1 MSSSHEIMNNA
12 PVWSVKSVLLALL
25 LMSVAVL
32 AGYYVGKL
40 QSVQIA
46 EDKAMQSTL
55 QAIAAERQE
64 LEGLRN
70 SMEAE
75 MDALALRIGSLRAHL
90 LRLNALGER
99 LVDVGKLDAQEF
111 DFTTEPAQGGLDEA
125 DAESVGMSELESEL
139 ERLSRTFADREHK
152 LNLLEEMLSRRDVRE
167 QVIPSGRPLKRG
179 FISST
184 FGRRTDPFTGK
195 KKYHKGIDFV
205 GKRGSEVLAVAAGV
219 VTKAE
224 RESGYGNMVEIRHA
238 DGYITRYAHNQEN
251 LVTAGDRV
259 EKGEPIAM
267 LGSTGRSSGPHVHFE
282 VRRNGKIINPAR
294 FIKGG

>member
-1 MSSSHEIMNNA
+1 MSSSHEIMNNGSA
-12 PVWSVKSVLLALL
+12 WSVKSVLLALL
-25 LMSVAVL
+25 LLGVAVW

-46 EDKAMQSTL
+46 EDEAMRSTL
-55 QAIAAERQE
+55 QAITTERQE
-64 LEGLRN
+64 LDELRN

-111 DFTTEPAQGGLDEA
+111 DFTTEPAQGGLDESA
-125 DAESVGMSELESEL
+125 AESVDMPELENEL
-139 ERLSRTFADREHK
+139 QRLSRAFADREHK
-152 LNLLEEMLSRRDVRE
+152 LNLLEELLSRRDVRE
-167 QVIPSGRPLKRG
+167 QVIPSGRPLKQG